1 MTSLFTMLE
10 THFKLN
16 YKLTG
21 HGWATCD
28 IKLGTQRV
36 AITASDLSDA
46 LGQLATATTLLRQGA
61 HMASAS
67 FDEEPGEYRWIFDR
81 HKSPSDEEGGIRVR
95 IYEFN
100 ELWAEKP
107 TNQGTKM
114 LEGVA
119 QTQVFYRSMLDMI
132 EDVFAEYGEEGYKE
146 KWDGEDHGFPT
157 AIYNEL
163 ARLLD
168 YWPGQK

>member
-1 MTSLFTMLE
+1 MLE
-10 THFKLN
+10 THFKLI

-21 HGWATCD
+21 QGWAACNVE
-28 IKLGTQRV
+28 LGTQRV
-36 AITASDLSDA
+36 AITASYLSDA
-46 LGQLATATTLLRQGA
+46 LGQLATATTLLRKGA
-61 HMASAS
+61 HLSSAS
-67 FDEEPGEYRWIFDR
+67 FDEEPGEYRWMFDC
-81 HKSPSDEEGGIRVR
+81 HKLPGDEEGGIRVR

-100 ELWAEKP
+100 ELWSHKP
-107 TNQGTKM
+107 ISDGTKI
-114 LEGVA
+114 LDGVV
-119 QTQVFYRSMLDMI
+119 QTEVFYRTMLNMI

-168 YWPGQK
+168 YWPDRN